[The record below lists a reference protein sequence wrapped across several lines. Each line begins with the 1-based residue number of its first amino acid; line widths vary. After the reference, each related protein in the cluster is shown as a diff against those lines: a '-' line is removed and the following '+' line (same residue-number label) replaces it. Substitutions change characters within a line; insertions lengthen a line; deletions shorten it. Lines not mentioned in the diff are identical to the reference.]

1 MAQYLA
7 LRMIWLQG
15 KKAQGGQKPCVS
27 SRVQGHKPVGLRSLV
42 TLLGSVDCFVLP
54 LTSLAPA
61 GKGSK
66 SSQAL
71 LPEPCLK

>member
-1 MAQYLA
+1 MAPYLA
-7 LRMIWLQG
+7 LRMIWLQS
-15 KKAQGGQKPCVS
+15 KKAQGGQRPCVS
-27 SRVQGHKPVGLRSLV
+27 SPVQGRKSVGLRSLV
-42 TLLGSVDCFVLP
+42 TLLGSVDCFAFP
-54 LTSLAPA
+54 LTGLAPA